1 MSRNW
6 KLNIA
11 QSVRLCKFWFEL
23 IGLTDDELSWGFY
36 TVTQEALSNLGARY
50 ALLELCHIP
59 PPYLRTRHNLETITK
74 SFNDYLSKGSFEEAL
89 GRWLRA
95 PVTPDNPLDPP
106 GAGLHREVEAL
117 LNEIQE
123 EGIIAALWERNRQII
138 NLIDYQDRKQSLGED
153 VVVAHEV
160 FHSILDRALS
170 AHDTVIREEQN
181 EGVRTLGGEES
192 HAIPGNV
199 VRPGKKLLWD

>member
-1 MSRNW
+1 MAASP
-6 KLNIA
+6 
-11 QSVRLCKFWFEL
+11 S
-23 IGLTDDELSWGFY
+23 
-36 TVTQEALSNLGARY
+36 
-50 ALLELCHIP
+50 
-59 PPYLRTRHNLETITK
+59 
-74 SFNDYLSKGSFEEAL
+74 
-89 GRWLRA
+89 
-95 PVTPDNPLDPP
+95 NPLDPP
-106 GAGLHREVEAL
+106 GAALHREVEAL
-117 LNEIQE
+117 LHESQE
-123 EGIIAALWERNRQII
+123 EGIIAALWDNQII

-153 VVVAHEV
+153 VVTAHEA